1 MSQTIWFYADL
12 DYAMIYRDLH
22 SHVINEEKKKENGL
36 KRKRWPLDV
45 LRSNFRKISWIKNE
59 VVLLNGFL

>member
-45 LRSNFRKISWIKNE
+45 LRSNFRKIS
-59 VVLLNGFL
+59 